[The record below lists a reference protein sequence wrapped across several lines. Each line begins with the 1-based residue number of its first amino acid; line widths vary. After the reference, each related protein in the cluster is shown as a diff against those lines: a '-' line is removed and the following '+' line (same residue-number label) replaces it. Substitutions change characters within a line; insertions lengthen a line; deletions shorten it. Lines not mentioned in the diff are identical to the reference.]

1 MGRANLRRRRNH
13 LGLTLKE
20 LGKECGMSPSY
31 ISELERGV
39 YGGGEALETQER
51 ILAVLTDL
59 DMKQRA
65 STMWH
70 SRPERK
76 FEPGRAYL
84 VEDQQLRYLR
94 KEGKHHLFRG
104 PGGGW
109 LTAFTDAQFVGVTI
123 REIKRRRQSVEQA
136 DRV

>member
-1 MGRANLRRRRNH
+1 MRVDLRGLRSR
-13 LGLTLKE
+13 LGLSLRE
-20 LGKECGMSPSY
+20 LGEECGMSPSY

-39 YGGGEALETQER
+39 YGGGEALER
-51 ILAVLTDL
+51 ILAVLEGL
-59 DMKQRA
+59 DMRQRM

-70 SRPERK
+70 SRLERK

-84 VEDQQLRYLR
+84 VEDQPLRYLR